1 MKNVRPACP
10 QCQSVNTIKKGFY
23 RRACDSKYA
32 QKYRCLCC
40 HKYFSSQSFKDTY
53 RHKKVRIISSVLYFL
68 TAGVSRRHIARVLGV
83 HRETVERKLRL
94 LSMRAQTQH
103 NKFISQ
109 LGYEEELQF
118 DEMET
123 YEHTKCKPVSIPLVV
138 TKRRFILA
146 IGVASQPAK
155 GRLAKISQKKYG
167 PRIDERPLVISNMF
181 AALAARLQAPRFF
194 FTDKNTAYPKYLKQY
209 FPKAGH
215 KTTQGGRSCI
225 AGYGELKK
233 KGWDPIFSLNH
244 TAAMLRDH
252 LATLK
257 RRTWTSTKRLDNLLH
272 LLVIY
277 TVYHNRVLAK
287 IHPEVWQK
295 ARKIKACSTQK
306 RVIHPLL
313 LS

>member
-1 MKNVRPACP
+1 MKTERPACP
-10 QCQSVNTIKKGFY
+10 ACHSNKTIKKGFY

-32 QKYRCLCC
+32 QKYQC
-40 HKYFSSQSFKDTY
+40 HGCKKYFSSQSLKDTY
-53 RHKKVRIISSVLYFL
+53 RHKKVRIISSILNFL

-94 LSMRAQTQH
+94 LSKRAQQQH
-103 NKFISQ
+103 NRFISQ
-109 LGYEEELQF
+109 LSYEEELQF

-123 YEHTKCKPVSIPLVV
+123 FEHTKCKPVSIPLVV
-138 TKRRFILA
+138 TTKRFILS

-155 GRLAKISQKKYG
+155 GRLAKISLKKYG
-167 PRIDERPLVISNMF
+167 PRIDERPLVISNMLS
-181 AALAARLQAPRFF
+181 ALASKIRSPAFF
-194 FTDKNTAYPKYLKQY
+194 YTDNNTSYPKYLRHS
-209 FPKAGH
+209 FPNSNH
-215 KTTQGGRSCI
+215 KTTPGGRSCV

-272 LLVIY
+272 LLAIY
-277 TVYHNRVLAK
+277 TVYHNTELSK
-287 IHPEVWQK
+287 KHPEVWQRFKK
-295 ARKIKACSTQK
+295 AKANLNQRSVFQQ
-306 RVIHPLL
+306 LL
-313 LS
+313 QA

>member
-1 MKNVRPACP
+1 MKTKRPACLA
-10 QCQSVNTIKKGFY
+10 CQSNKTIKKGFY

-32 QKYRCLCC
+32 QKYRCLTCK
-40 HKYFSSQSFKDTY
+40 KYFSSQSLKDTY
-53 RHKKVRIISSVLYFL
+53 KHKKVRIIPTILHFL

-94 LSMRAQTQH
+94 LSKRAQIQH
-103 NKFISQ
+103 NQFISQ
-109 LGYEEELQF
+109 LSYEEELQF

-123 YEHTKCKPVSIPLVV
+123 FEHTKCKPVSIPLVV
-138 TKRRFILA
+138 TKKRFILS

-155 GRLAKISQKKYG
+155 GHLAKISLAKYG
-167 PRIDERPLVISNMF
+167 PRIDERPLVISNMLS
-181 AALAARLQAPRFF
+181 ALAAKIRSPAFF
-194 FTDKNTAYPKYLKQY
+194 YTDKNTSYPKHLKSS
-209 FPKAGH
+209 FPNSGH
-215 KTTQGGRSCI
+215 KTTSGGRSCV

-272 LLVIY
+272 LLAIY
-277 TVYHNRVLAK
+277 TVYHNTELAK
-287 IHPEVWQK
+287 RYPEVWKKSRQ
-295 ARKIKACSTQK
+295 IKSS
-306 RVIHPLL
+306 PMFELGF
-313 LS
+313 